1 MKPIIALNFKT
12 YSESLGNRGL
22 ALAKAARDVSRETGV
37 RIIACPQFVDLWNIS
52 ALGVET
58 FGQGA
63 SEFEQGAHTGSVTL
77 ESLKDAGCR
86 GLLVNH
92 AENRIP
98 AASIEKII
106 AKSKKLGLETMLC
119 TKDVPESVELAKFNP
134 TYIAIEPPELIGSG
148 ISVSSAK
155 PDIVINAVGAVAKV
169 SKSHVICGAGV
180 SNATDVKK
188 AIELGA
194 KGVLLA
200 SAFVKAKDPR
210 ALLEDFAKEIA

>member
-1 MKPIIALNFKT
+1 MEPFIALNFKA
-12 YSESLGNRGL
+12 YAESLGNKGL
-22 ALAKAARDVSRETGV
+22 ALAKAARDVSRDNGV
-37 RIIACPQFVDLWNIS
+37 RIIVCPQFVDLWNVS

-63 SEFEQGAHTGSVTL
+63 SDAEQGAHTGAVTL
-77 ESLKDAGCR
+77 ESLKGAGCR

-98 AASIEKII
+98 KASIEKII
-106 AKSKKLGLETMLC
+106 ARSKKLGLETMLC

-148 ISVSSAK
+148 ISVSTAK
-155 PDIVINAVGAVAKV
+155 PEIVKNAVDAVAKV
-169 SKSHVICGAGV
+169 SKSPVICGAGV
-180 SNATDVKK
+180 STGTDVKK
-188 AIELGA
+188 AVELGA

-200 SAFVKAKDPR
+200 SAYVNSKDPKK
-210 ALLEDFAKEIA
+210 LLEEFAKAIA